1 MNPVK
6 EVNIPSL
13 PLLKR
18 GKVRDIFS
26 LNENLLIVST
36 DRISAF
42 DWILPD
48 LIPYK
53 GIVLNKIAVFW
64 FDKLK
69 RVIENHFI
77 TDDISVLN
85 LEGYEVLLDRSMIVK
100 KSNPIPVECIVRG
113 YLAGSGWRDYQ
124 KTGKIIDYKLPDG
137 LSEGSKLPEVLF
149 TPTTKAESG
158 HDENIDFHKV
168 ENLIGKENA
177 RFLKEKSIELYKTA
191 HNFLADKGIIIAD
204 TKFEFGKYQDRII
217 LIDEIFTPDSS
228 RFWTADSVAA
238 GAPMDMDKEFVR
250 KYLLTT
256 GWDRNSPPPSLP
268 LDIIKN
274 TSERYKKIYEII
286 TGKKDF

>member
-85 LEGYEVLLDRSMIVK
+85 LEGYEALLDRSMIVK

>member
-1 MNPVK
+1 LNPIK

-53 GIVLNKIAVFW
+53 GIVLNKLAVFW
-64 FDKLK
+64 FNKL
-69 RVIENHFI
+69 RGLVENHFI
-77 TDDISVLN
+77 TDDISGLN
-85 LEGYEVLLDRSMIVK
+85 FEEYETLLDRSMIVK
-100 KSNPIPVECIVRG
+100 KSKPIPVECIVRG
-113 YLAGSGWRDYQ
+113 YLAGSGWREYK
-124 KTGKIIDYKLPDG
+124 KTGEIGNYRLETG
-137 LSEGSKLPEVLF
+137 LKEGSKLPEVLF

-158 HDENIDFHKV
+158 HDENIDFHKM
-168 ENLIGKENA
+168 EHLIGEEYA
-177 RFLKEKSIELYKTA
+177 GFLKERSIELYKTA
-191 HNFLADKGIIIAD
+191 HNFLENKGIIIAD
-204 TKFEFGKYQDRII
+204 TKFEFGIYRGKII

-228 RFWTADSVAA
+228 RFWTVDSIKS

-250 KYLLTT
+250 KYLLSS
-256 GWDRNSPPPSLP
+256 GWDRDSKPPLLP
-268 LDIIKN
+268 PDIIKG

>member
-6 EVNIPSL
+6 EINLPSL

-26 LNENLLIVST
+26 LGEHLLIVST

-53 GIVLNKIAVFW
+53 GIVLNKLTVYW
-64 FDKLK
+64 FKKLFAI
-69 RVIENHFI
+69 VENHFI
-77 TDDISVLN
+77 TDDVVSLKVYDEILV
-85 LEGYEVLLDRSMIVK
+85 GRSMLVK
-100 KSNPIPVECIVRG
+100 KSRPIPIECIVRG
-113 YLAGSGWRDYQ
+113 YLAGSAYREYK
-124 KTGKIIDYKLPDG
+124 KTGSIGNYKLDSG
-137 LSEGSKLPEVLF
+137 LKEGSKLPEVLF

-158 HDENIDFHKV
+158 HDENIDFQKM
-168 ENLIGKENA
+168 EDLIGKEDA
-177 RFLKEKSIELYKTA
+177 RFLKEKSIKLYKTA

-204 TKFEFGKYQDRII
+204 TKFEFGIFQDRII

-256 GWDRNSPPPSLP
+256 EWDRNSSPPSLP
-268 LDIIKN
+268 PDIIKN

-286 TGKKDF
+286 TGKKDI

>member
-100 KSNPIPVECIVRG
+100 KSNPIPIECIVRG